1 MPCVARNSNPVSPT
15 RRVKIGGEDPAY
27 NAMVARLLTAKE
39 IAEDPDAQQA
49 ILTEGGNLEK
59 QGTWDLSSVTEKWDL
74 IRDAKAKGDNPH
86 RTRVSYM
93 FRTGQ

>member
-1 MPCVARNSNPVSPT
+1 MPCVARNSNPVPPSH
-15 RRVKIGGEDPAY
+15 RKNIGGEDLVY

-49 ILTEGGNLEK
+49 MLTEGDNLEK

-74 IRDAKAKGDNPH
+74 IRDAKAK
-86 RTRVSYM
+86 
-93 FRTGQ
+93 